1 MKRFDVSQVDGKLL
15 IIFQTVFETG
25 SVTKAADQLV
35 LSQSLVSH
43 SLDRLRSAFG
53 DRLFIRAGRSIAPTD
68 RAYELAPKINQII
81 EQIALLTEPS
91 ELNLKALEADF
102 SFGTNDYER
111 RLLAPAIVSKFLAAA
126 PKATIRF
133 SPMPEVIAETLRG
146 RACDLIV
153 SPLSPPDLNDLYSE
167 PLFEDQYVS
176 FFDQTQ
182 LTADEV
188 SASYADMEHAV
199 VLYGGARSTR
209 VDEVL
214 ADHGIIRKV
223 RLVTPSFES
232 LPGLVSGSR
241 LVATVPSRIAN
252 GFAANLARVDFPFP
266 SPRLHFRMVWH
277 QATHDSAKHR
287 WFRSVVREA
296 TAASGLT
303 QLLIS

>member
-1 MKRFDVSQVDGKLL
+1 MKKYDASQVDAKLL

-81 EQIALLTEPS
+81 EQITRLTEPS
-91 ELNLKALEADF
+91 ELNLTVLESDF

-133 SPMPEVIAETLRG
+133 SPMPEVIAETLRA

-153 SPLSPPDLNDLYSE
+153 SPLCPPDLNDLYSE
-167 PLFEDQYVS
+167 SLFEDHYVS

-182 LTADEV
+182 LSADEV
-188 SASYADMEHAV
+188 SASYADMEHAA

-223 RLVTPSFES
+223 RLVAPSFET
-232 LPGLVSGSR
+232 LPCLVSGTK

-252 GFAANLARVDFPFP
+252 RLSANLARIDFPFP
-266 SPRLHFRMVWH
+266 SPRLHFRMIWH
-277 QATHDSAKHR
+277 QATHDSAKYR
-287 WFRSVVREA
+287 WFRSVVRQA
-296 TAASGLT
+296 AAASALT
-303 QLLIS
+303 QRQIS